1 MWPVSSRFIDT
12 LSRSHERRAY
22 VEILHDGVV
31 TATLNSTL
39 LPDPVTGALVQSIG
53 GSIQVDR
60 TAVRRSG
67 TVNFL
72 DISANAD
79 ANDVLDL
86 FPTLVTEIRPW
97 VGLHYWDAPAVDPPG
112 VTSWEYV
119 PLGTLVVSG
128 VDTSNYPQ
136 VTVQGYDRM
145 WLVGPFANALSIP
158 SGTVIADAMNLI
170 LGQQIPT
177 ARLDTSGIIATEHTT
192 SALLYAEQDDAVQKL
207 ADMAA
212 TTGQVLYVDQMGV
225 FTTDT
230 EPSTDDEPVMTYASG
245 YGGSAMMRPKQV
257 IDASQAYNA
266 VVFTGEGAATV
277 PVRGYAQDD
286 NPNSSTYVGK
296 VGRRPYFASSPLIT
310 TQHQAV
316 LAAKT
321 RLLNILGIP
330 DTISVPVPPNPALE
344 SGDVIMATDTSQ
356 GIDFPVIIDAFP
368 AALRASDG
376 EQVLTCRPRV
386 IR

>member
-1 MWPVSSRFIDT
+1 MWPVSQKFIDT
-12 LSRSHERRAY
+12 LSRSHERRVY
-22 VEILHDGVV
+22 VEILHDGIV

-39 LPDPVTGALVQSIG
+39 LPDPVTGSLVQSIG
-53 GSIQVDR
+53 GSISVDR

-72 DISANAD
+72 DISADAD
-79 ANDVLDL
+79 ATEVLDL

-97 VGLHYWDAPAVDPPG
+97 VGVKYWDATPAEASPY
-112 VTSWEYV
+112 EYA

-128 VDTSNYPQ
+128 VDTSSYPQ
-136 VTVQGYDRM
+136 VAVQGYDRM
-145 WLVGPFANALSIP
+145 WLVGPFTNALSIA
-158 SGTVIADAMNLI
+158 SGTVVADAMNLI

-177 ARLDTSGIIATEHTT
+177 ARLDTTGIKITEHTT
-192 SALLYAEQDDAVQKL
+192 SALLYAEQDDAAQKL

-230 EPSTDDEPVMTYASG
+230 EPSTDDEPVMTYTSG

-266 VVFTGEGAATV
+266 VVFTGEGSATP

-286 NPNSSTYVGK
+286 NPDSSTYVGK
-296 VGRRPYFASSPLIT
+296 VGLRPYFASSPLIT

-330 DTISVPVPPNPALE
+330 DTISVPVIPNPALE
-344 SGDVIMATDTSQ
+344 SGDVIMVTDTSQ
-356 GIDFPVIIDAFP
+356 GINFPVIIDSFS

>member
-1 MWPVSSRFIDT
+1 MWPVSQRFIDT

-39 LPDPVTGALVQSIG
+39 LPDPVTGSVVQSIG

-97 VGLHYWDAPAVDPPG
+97 VGVKYWDSTPAS
-112 VTSWEYV
+112 TLYEYV

-145 WLVGPFANALSIP
+145 WLVGPFTNALSIV
-158 SGTVIADAMNLI
+158 SGTVVADAMNLI

-177 ARLDTSGIIATEHTT
+177 ARLDTSNVVATEHVTGN
-192 SALLYAEQDDAVQKL
+192 LLHAEQDDAVQVL

-212 TTGQVLYVDQMGV
+212 ATGQVLFVDPMGV
-225 FTTDT
+225 FTTTT
-230 EPSTDDEPVMTYASG
+230 EPSTDDQPVMTYAPGPQSM
-245 YGGSAMMRPKQV
+245 MMRPHQA

-266 VVFTGEGAATV
+266 VVFTGESAAQV

-286 NPNSSTYVGK
+286 NPDSSTYVGK
-296 VGRRPYFASSPLIT
+296 VGLRPYFASSPLIT
-310 TQHQAV
+310 TNGQAQ

-330 DTISVPVPPNPALE
+330 DTITVPVIPNPALE
-344 SGDVIMATDTSQ
+344 SGDVIMVTDTSQ
-356 GIDFPVIIDAFP
+356 GINYPVIIDSFP